1 MRAVLQCVSAC
12 NVQVEDKSVGRIE
25 KGLCI
30 LLAITQEDTQKD
42 IEWIVKKIIN
52 LRIFQDE
59 GGKMNLSIKDIQG
72 EILVISQFTLYA
84 NTKKGNRPSYIRS
97 AKPEIAIPLYE
108 SFLAHL
114 QEVFPGN
121 IQTGSFGAMMSV
133 SLVNEGPVT
142 LILDS
147 KDPSF

>member
-1 MRAVLQCVSAC
+1 MRAVIQCVSSC
-12 NVQVEDKSVGRIE
+12 NVQVENKSVGKIE

-42 IEWIVKKIIN
+42 IEWLVKKIIN

-59 GGKMNLSIKDIQG
+59 AGKMNLSIQDIQG
-72 EILVISQFTLYA
+72 DILVISQFTLYA
-84 NTKKGNRPSYIRS
+84 NIKKGNRPSYIRS

-108 SFLAHL
+108 AFLTQL
-114 QEVFPGN
+114 REVFTGN

-142 LILDS
+142 LVLDS

>member
-1 MRAVLQCVSAC
+1 MRAVIQCVSSC
-12 NVQVEDKSVGRIE
+12 NVQVGNKSVGRIE

-30 LLAITQEDTQKD
+30 LLAITQEDTHED
-42 IEWIVKKIIN
+42 IKWLVKKILN
-52 LRIFQDE
+52 LRIFNDE
-59 GGKMNLSIKDIQG
+59 SGKMNLSVKDIQG
-72 EILVISQFTLYA
+72 DIMVISQFTLYA
-84 NTKKGNRPSYIRS
+84 NSKKGNRPSYIRS

-108 SFLAHL
+108 AFLTQL
-114 QEVFPGN
+114 QEVFSGN

>member
-1 MRAVLQCVSAC
+1 MRAVIQCVSSC
-12 NVQVEDKSVGRIE
+12 KVQVGNKSVGEID

-30 LLAITQEDTQKD
+30 LLAITQEDSIED
-42 IEWIVKKIIN
+42 IEWLVKKITN
-52 LRIFQDE
+52 LRIFRDE
-59 GGKMNLSIKDIQG
+59 AGKMNLSVKDIQG

-84 NTKKGNRPSYIRS
+84 NIKKGNRPSYLRS
-97 AKPEIAIPLYE
+97 AKPEIAIPMYE
-108 SFLAHL
+108 SFLTHL
-114 QEVFPGN
+114 RSVFTGN